1 MANPFLKTLV
11 AVRIITTYTPYNRAF
26 FVTSQM
32 DFSHYTTKPV
42 ELAVALANTKGVTN
56 DAIAD
61 PEQMLGFIE
70 EFRPLWDGVA
80 KPPKKVELAAVQEL
94 RASIREV
101 FEAPDEAEAA
111 KRVNRLL
118 ESYGA
123 SPRLSTHNGAPHFH
137 FEPIETSMICWL
149 GAVTAMGLASVIV
162 EHGVERFGVCDSGTC
177 VDVYIDTSRNRS
189 RRHCSNTCS
198 TREAVAAY
206 RKRQTD

>member
-1 MANPFLKTLV
+1 
-11 AVRIITTYTPYNRAF
+11 
-26 FVTSQM
+26 M

-42 ELAVALANTKGVTN
+42 ELAVALANTKGITK
-56 DAIAD
+56 DDMAD
-61 PEQMLGFIE
+61 PDQMLAFLE
-70 EFRPLWDGVA
+70 EFRPLWEGAA
-80 KPPKKVELAAVQEL
+80 KSPRRSDLPAVQEL
-94 RASIREV
+94 RSAIREV
-101 FEAPDEAEAA
+101 FESESEDDAA

-123 SPRLSTHNGAPHFH
+123 TPRLSTHNGTPHFH
-137 FEPIETSMICWL
+137 FEPIETSLVCWL

-177 VDVYIDTSRNRS
+177 IDVYIDTSRNRS

-206 RKRQTD
+206 RKRQTV